1 MLDLQHSAA
10 FAAFQEGTMIRCAI
24 GLLWCTA
31 LLGQTPAF
39 EAATVKVNASGGTRP
54 RVQGGP
60 GTGDLGQI
68 TYTNVLLQS
77 VMLKAYDIQPYQLS
91 APDWVTSKRYD
102 IAAKIPPGTT
112 PEQFGAMLRSL
123 LAERFQ
129 MVVRH
134 ETRELQGFD
143 LVAERGGPKLKA
155 SRVGDAGVAA
165 VPLTEPPK
173 RDADGFPVLDRP
185 GLVMMEGVRG
195 KAVVVFLT
203 ARAQPVSALT
213 DMMKREFRVPV
224 IDKSGLTGTYDFHL
238 EFAPQPPGA
247 LPPIAAADTA
257 PDAADDTAP
266 NLITAVQRLGLRLN
280 STKATVDVVVVERAN
295 PIPVEN

>member
-1 MLDLQHSAA
+1 
-10 FAAFQEGTMIRCAI
+10 MIRCAI
-24 GLLWCTA
+24 GLLCCA
-31 LLGQTPAF
+31 VVLGQTPAF
-39 EAATVKVNASGGTRP
+39 EAATVRVNTSGSTRP

-60 GTGDLGQI
+60 GTSDPGQI
-68 TYTNVLLQS
+68 TYSNVLLQS

-112 PEQFGAMLRSL
+112 PEQFAAMLRNL
-123 LAERFQ
+123 LAERLQ

-134 ETRELQGFD
+134 ESREMQGFD
-143 LVAERGGPKLKA
+143 LVAGRGGPKLKL
-155 SRVGDAGVAA
+155 SRDGNAGAA
-165 VPLTEPPK
+165 AAPFVELPK

-195 KAVVVFLT
+195 KSVVVFLT

-213 DMMKREFRVPV
+213 DMMRREFRVPV
-224 IDKSGLTGTYDFHL
+224 IDKSGLNGTYDFQL

-247 LPPIAAADTA
+247 LPPIAVPDGA
-257 PDAADDTAP
+257 PEAADDSAP

-280 STKATVDVVVVERAN
+280 PTQVKVDVVVVERAN
-295 PIPVEN
+295 PTPLEN

>member
-1 MLDLQHSAA
+1 
-10 FAAFQEGTMIRCAI
+10 MIRCAI

-31 LLGQTPAF
+31 LLGQTAAF
-39 EAATVKVNASGGTRP
+39 EGATVKVNTSGGTRP

-60 GTGDLGQI
+60 GTGDPGQI

-102 IAAKIPPGTT
+102 IVAKIPPGTS
-112 PEQFGAMLRSL
+112 PEQFSAMLRSL

-134 ETRELQGFD
+134 ETKELQGFD
-143 LVAERGGPKLKA
+143 LVAGRGGPKLKT
-155 SRVGDAGVAA
+155 SRDSDAGGAP
-165 VPLTEPPK
+165 VPFTEPPK
-173 RDADGFPVLDRP
+173 RDTDGFPVLDRP

-203 ARAQPVSALT
+203 ARAQPVSALANII
-213 DMMKREFRVPV
+213 KREFRLPV
-224 IDKSGLTGTYDFHL
+224 MDRSGLTGTYDFQL
-238 EFAPQPPGA
+238 EFEPQPPGA
-247 LPPIAAADTA
+247 LPPMAGPDTV
-257 PDAADDTAP
+257 PDDVDDTAP

-280 STKATVDVVVVERAN
+280 SSKATVDVVVVERAN